1 MKSKRK
7 KRKFYILTPDYEH
20 VIRELS
26 FTDMAKALNIGTNNL
41 DQTLVNK
48 KNLFKGKYPI
58 AED

>member
-1 MKSKRK
+1 MTSKRK

-26 FTDMAKALNIGTNNL
+26 FTDMAKALNIGANNL

>member
-7 KRKFYILTPDYEH
+7 KLKFYILTPDYEH

-41 DQTLVNK
+41 DQTWVNK

-58 AED
+58 AEN

>member
-26 FTDMAKALNIGTNNL
+26 FTDMAKALNIGANNL